1 VGGGGGE
8 RTEELCVADSSKMGL
23 QTDLVVDFLA
33 GSVGAATSVYVG
45 QPLGKPHHLPS
56 HPVVM
61 DSQFFEVK
69 IFIEMIAFSGLTER
83 FFNIICLVDSLS
95 QCSSI
100 G

>member
-1 VGGGGGE
+1 
-8 RTEELCVADSSKMGL
+8 MGL

-45 QPLGKPHHLPS
+45 QPLGKPPHIPS
-56 HPVVM
+56 HPAVI
-61 DSQFFEVK
+61 DSQFFEVL
-69 IFIEMIAFSGLTER
+69 IIIEMIAFSGLREK
-83 FFNIICLVDSLS
+83 FFNIIFLVDSPS